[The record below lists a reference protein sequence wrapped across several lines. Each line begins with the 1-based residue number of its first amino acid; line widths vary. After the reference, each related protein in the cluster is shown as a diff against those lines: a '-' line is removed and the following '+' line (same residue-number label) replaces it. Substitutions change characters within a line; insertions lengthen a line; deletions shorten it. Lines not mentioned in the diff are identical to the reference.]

1 MFYANLL
8 ALLPASAAG
17 GFVSAERQGR
27 RTDAVSYAAYLK
39 KVQVST
45 YSNTLRASE
54 QQGGWGCGD
63 TGPIS
68 QRVRRYI
75 PLILGSGP
83 EGAVQWGYWRKQR
96 GMTRS
101 WSLSDRNMRA
111 AHAAVLPPH
120 TARAHTRYARVW
132 LIGPPS
138 ASTNRLCRLHDG
150 TIYGRQ
156 RNAGVFRD
164 VMFLLYYN
172 TAALVTLVASTAV
185 RCTS

>member
-1 MFYANLL
+1 MTICPSACARIPGGLVFYANLL

-27 RTDAVSYAAYLK
+27 RRDAVSYAAYLK

-83 EGAVQWGYWRKQR
+83 EGAVQWG
-96 GMTRS
+96 
-101 WSLSDRNMRA
+101 
-111 AHAAVLPPH
+111 V
-120 TARAHTRYARVW
+120 
-132 LIGPPS
+132 IGGS
-138 ASTNRLCRLHDG
+138 KG
-150 TIYGRQ
+150 E
-156 RNAGVFRD
+156 
-164 VMFLLYYN
+164 
-172 TAALVTLVASTAV
+172 
-185 RCTS
+185 